1 LNAID
6 ILRKKN
12 VFDNELDEETQEVVD
27 EVDLQRDDILDGKC

>member
-12 VFDNELDEETQEVVD
+12 IFDNELDEETQEVVD
-27 EVDLQRDDILDGKC
+27 EVDLQRDDILDGTC